1 MNSSETPQVSPALLK
16 PSNKQ
21 IAPLRISSQ
30 DILQGQPEIEIEHQG
45 MLYRLRCTS
54 LGKLI
59 LTK

>member
-16 PSNKQ
+16 PANKQ